1 MTRKDDSNDGK
12 RPDRSVGGRREEAAA
27 EGPLMRSEV
36 VGREE
41 ARQERLVTMRQHP
54 TRYDVSLW
62 DRRRQ
67 RDGEDVVVDT
77 KAVGNEQQRRLVSM
91 RVQIEGTLRVECP
104 CIHDGDANRRDK
116 Y

>member
-41 ARQERLVTMRQHP
+41 ARQERLVTMRRHP

-62 DRRRQ
+62 DRRRR
-67 RDGEDVVVDT
+67 RDGEDVLVDT
-77 KAVGNEQQRRLVSM
+77 KAVGNEQQRRLVTM
-91 RVQIEGTLRVECP
+91 RRCPYQSDVHVFTMRLRA
-104 CIHDGDANRRDK
+104 CIDYRNR
-116 Y
+116 